1 MSTLVK
7 RNGLYPFTT
16 FFDDSWT
23 RDLFDGW
30 NHAQQGSTL
39 PQVNIAET
47 NDEFRVEMAVPGMR
61 KEDVR
66 AELDNNIL
74 TIWSEVSDDTPQADQ
89 HYTRREFSYRS
100 FKRSFYLPK
109 TVESESI
116 QAKYQDGILYLVIP
130 KKDEA
135 RKKPVRTISIL

>member
-1 MSTLVK
+1 
-7 RNGLYPFTT
+7 
-16 FFDDSWT
+16 
-23 RDLFDGW
+23 
-30 NHAQQGSTL
+30 
-39 PQVNIAET
+39 
-47 NDEFRVEMAVPGMR
+47 MAVPGMR